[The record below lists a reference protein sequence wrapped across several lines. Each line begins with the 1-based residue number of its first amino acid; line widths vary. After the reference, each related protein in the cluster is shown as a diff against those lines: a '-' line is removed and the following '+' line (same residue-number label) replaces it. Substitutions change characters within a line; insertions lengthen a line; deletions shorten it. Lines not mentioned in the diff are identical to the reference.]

1 LKIKKGPRLF
11 NNLAGPK
18 NGAQKTTQNLF
29 LKGNTMPS
37 PQPAAATSF
46 ATKAVYLLFG
56 AVVLV
61 FVAMLALTVL
71 HP

>member
-1 LKIKKGPRLF
+1 
-11 NNLAGPK
+11 
-18 NGAQKTTQNLF
+18 
-29 LKGNTMPS
+29 MPN

-56 AVVLV
+56 GVVVV

>member
-1 LKIKKGPRLF
+1 LF
-11 NNLAGPK
+11 NKLAGPK
-18 NGAQKTTQNLF
+18 NGARKTTQNLF
-29 LKGNTMPS
+29 LKENTMPN
-37 PQPAAATSF
+37 PQPGAATSF

-61 FVAMLALTVL
+61 FVAMLTLTVL

>member
-1 LKIKKGPRLF
+1 MA
-11 NNLAGPK
+11 N
-18 NGAQKTTQNLF
+18 
-29 LKGNTMPS
+29 
-37 PQPAAATSF
+37 PQPGAATSF

-61 FVAMLALTVL
+61 FVAMLTLTVL